1 MSLDPLGVVRCG
13 RSNEGPVGDEA
24 AARLLGQPREV
35 REREPLAGRDDVLFH
50 EREGI
55 GLRPE
60 LSGGKLED
68 LAPELCRGRAAC
80 VAHGEGRPAALGPEV
95 EWRRER
101 IRRHDVDVREID
113 AELLGEDL
121 GGARER
127 ARADLGS
134 ARVES
139 HRAIRIDLHVDAGGA
154 ARRRPPATRET
165 LAPAWLG
172 PAVLPANGRR
182 RFHQALFQP
191 DAAEYLT
198 GRAFVALAH
207 DVLQP
212 ELQRIE
218 PERVGDDVHLRLDRE
233 IRLWTGWRPEG
244 STVRLVRVDGDPLE
258 VQVGNLVGTGE
269 DKSGDRCDAWTRSG
283 ECAGVEP
290 DTTRFGDDASALRD
304 AGLQLHDGALPWV
317 GRCQLLLARR
327 HHLDRPSTL
336 LGEEGGKV
344 LDADPELA

>member
-35 REREPLAGRDDVLFH
+35 REREPLAGRDDVLVH

-60 LSGGKLED
+60 LSGGKLEE
-68 LAPELCRGRAAC
+68 LALELGRGRAAC
-80 VAHGEGRPAALGPEV
+80 VAHGEGRPAALGPQV

-101 IRRHDVDVREID
+101 IRRYHVDVREID

-121 GGARER
+121 SRAGER

-139 HRAIRIDLHVDAGGA
+139 HRAIRIDLHVDAGRA
-154 ARRRPPATRET
+154 ASRRPPATRET
-165 LAPAWLG
+165 LAPAGPG
-172 PAVLPANGRR
+172 PAVLPPDGRR
-182 RFHQALFQP
+182 RLHQALFQP

-198 GRAFVALAH
+198 RRALVALAD
-207 DVLQP
+207 DVPQA

-218 PERVGDDVHLRLDRE
+218 SKRVGDDVHLRLDGE
-233 IRLWTGWRPEG
+233 IRLGTRWRPKG
-244 STVRLVRVDGDPLE
+244 SAVRLVRVNREALE

-269 DKSGDRCDAWTRSG
+269 
-283 ECAGVEP
+283 
-290 DTTRFGDDASALRD
+290 
-304 AGLQLHDGALPWV
+304 
-317 GRCQLLLARR
+317 
-327 HHLDRPSTL
+327 
-336 LGEEGGKV
+336 
-344 LDADPELA
+344 